1 MTRPRQQEQELGDSH
16 RRAID
21 HVPWVESI
29 REGCWAATRATAP
42 VNLLEASILM
52 KRTMG
57 QMDGWRRAVVWMKF
71 EGRGIGAGRNEF
83 VWLEGDEGAGFPQAG
98 GGSLVLLAAQEQQER
113 ATSRSPPGPAL
124 GSSGEITRWR
134 RKGLSATMTDQ
145 SSPLRPR
152 CNGAGGLTRAP
163 CPCLFCRDLGEMG
176 NLWTRL
182 GKAARAMASALHR
195 GSSDSSIE
203 SNLLSTS
210 RRRAT
215 MPQARRTTSWQ
226 KICSRMTGGRAV
238 RVVSVSLSPAAPSR
252 PCLVGCV
259 TVCVT
264 KRGRGCI
271 EQELGSQ
278 SDQHGQSASLLH
290 VPHPCSEPFCR
301 CHPSPAG

>member
-71 EGRGIGAGRNEF
+71 EGRGVGAGRNEF

-113 ATSRSPPGPAL
+113 ATSRSPPWPAL

-163 CPCLFCRDLGEMG
+163 CPCLFCRDLGELVDTSGEGSKG
-176 NLWTRL
+176 N
-182 GKAARAMASALHR
+182 GKRAPQGKQWLQHRIQPSFHVEAASLDAASKTDNIVA
-195 GSSDSSIE
+195 E
-203 SNLLSTS
+203 NLFPDD
-210 RRRAT
+210 RW
-215 MPQARRTTSWQ
+215 P
-226 KICSRMTGGRAV
+226 GGQ
-238 RVVSVSLSPAAPSR
+238 
-252 PCLVGCV
+252 GCV
-259 TVCVT
+259 RLLARVW
-264 KRGRGCI
+264 
-271 EQELGSQ
+271 
-278 SDQHGQSASLLH
+278 SA
-290 VPHPCSEPFCR
+290 V
-301 CHPSPAG
+301 

>member
-16 RRAID
+16 RRAIE

-98 GGSLVLLAAQEQQER
+98 GGVSC
-113 ATSRSPPGPAL
+113 PPGCPL

-163 CPCLFCRDLGEMG
+163 CPCLCCRDLGELVDTSGEGSKG
-176 NLWTRL
+176 N
-182 GKAARAMASALHR
+182 GKRAPQGKQWLQHRIQPSFHVEAASHDAASKTDNIVA
-195 GSSDSSIE
+195 E
-203 SNLLSTS
+203 NLFPDD
-210 RRRAT
+210 RW
-215 MPQARRTTSWQ
+215 P
-226 KICSRMTGGRAV
+226 GGQ
-238 RVVSVSLSPAAPSR
+238 
-252 PCLVGCV
+252 GCV
-259 TVCVT
+259 
-264 KRGRGCI
+264 R
-271 EQELGSQ
+271 L
-278 SDQHGQSASLLH
+278 SLAAA
-290 VPHPCSEPFCR
+290 V
-301 CHPSPAG
+301 